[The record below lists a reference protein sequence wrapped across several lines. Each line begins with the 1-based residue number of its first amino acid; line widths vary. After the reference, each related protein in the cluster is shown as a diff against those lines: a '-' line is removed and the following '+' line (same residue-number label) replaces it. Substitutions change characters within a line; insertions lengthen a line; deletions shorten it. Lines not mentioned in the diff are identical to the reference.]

1 MNKIYLLVGAVII
14 FSAIFFLENNFI
26 VSTKPTIIEDL
37 EIEQKNLNEKYITAE
52 ILSNSLDRVFKL
64 FDENLAYTKK
74 DKKNQEASIEFLD
87 SMTDIIDKIGID
99 INSIKP
105 QKSYIEKKNTYIP
118 YDIEISCS
126 YEKFGKLINEFEKHT
141 RLIIINKFRIFS
153 NIDRITS
160 RKATNDIFKHKI
172 ELTISTVTLN
182 KARG

>member
-1 MNKIYLLVGAVII
+1 MNKIYLLVGSIII

-26 VSTKPTIIEDL
+26 VSTKPAIIGNL
-37 EIEQKNLNEKYITAE
+37 EIDQKDLNERYITAQ

-64 FDENLAYTKK
+64 FDMNLAYTKK

-87 SMTDIIDKIGID
+87 SMTDIIDEIGINL
-99 INSIKP
+99 NSIKP
-105 QKSYIEKKNTYIP
+105 QKSYVKQKNTYIP

-126 YEKFGKLINEFEKHT
+126 YENFGKLINAFEKHT
-141 RLIIINKFRIFS
+141 RLIIINEFRIFS

-160 RKATNDIFKHKI
+160 RRTVNDIFKHKI